1 MIRIIVIGSPF
12 QGDDISYR
20 VMDEIK
26 PDLQK
31 TFSALDICYL
41 DRPGMQLVNE
51 LSNVKCAIV
60 IDALLADSEPGTI
73 RPLDVGELDRN
84 NKPLSSHDLSV
95 PQAIKLAQQL
105 AVIPEQFFILGIAI
119 NPDQELNPQQLQQA
133 STQLLAELDR
143 ICAQVDTD

>member
-26 PDLQK
+26 PDLQRK
-31 TFSALDICYL
+31 YSELDICYL

-60 IDALLADSEPGTI
+60 IDALLSTSEPGTI
-73 RPLDVGELDRN
+73 RQLDSDELDTN
-84 NKPLSSHDLSV
+84 SKPLSSHDLSV
-95 PQAIKLAQQL
+95 PQAIKLAKQL
-105 AVIPEQFFILGIAI
+105 AVIPEQFFIIGIAI
-119 NPDQELNPQQLQQA
+119 SPDQELNSQQFQLA
-133 STQLLAELDR
+133 CTQLHAELDS
-143 ICAQVDTD
+143 ICAQVNTD